1 MILHSEA
8 RGPVSF
14 LRSTKFEGRIVEMQG
29 ESAKLW
35 QNSVFAGA
43 ASEGFVPSVS
53 PTMQALERV
62 ATDIAATDVPVLLL
76 GERGSGKGVLAQQIH
91 RLSLRQAESFV
102 SLSPRSL
109 AAWRGNGNS
118 SRSGD
123 WMAPFFGNGTV
134 FVDELGELP
143 PEAQA
148 RLMEMLSG
156 TEGRLGARLICSSR
170 IHLEDEVRLGRFR
183 EDLYY
188 RVSGICLRIP
198 PLRHRKE
205 DIPVLAKF
213 FLAKYAAL
221 FGRVPMRLA
230 PETLFA
236 LTGCPWPG
244 NVRELENILKSAA
257 AVRDSDLAIT
267 AFGFGRELAG
277 PVPAEALSTSLK
289 QAARAASLQAER
301 ELILKVLARTRWNRK
316 RAAQELQISYKALLY
331 KLKQTGLDN
340 RQLTQATG
348 GTDS

>member
-1 MILHSEA
+1 
-8 RGPVSF
+8 
-14 LRSTKFEGRIVEMQG
+14 MQG
-29 ESAKLW
+29 ESAGLW
-35 QNSVFAGA
+35 REIVGSA

-53 PTMQALERV
+53 PGMRALEQV
-62 ATDIAATDVPVLLL
+62 ISDIAPTDVPVLLL
-76 GERGSGKGVLAQQIH
+76 GERGAGKGALAQQVH
-91 RLSLRQAESFV
+91 RLSLRQGGPFV
-102 SLSPRSL
+102 SLSPRSMMG
-109 AAWRGNGNS
+109 WRANGD
-118 SRSGD
+118 GGHAPD
-123 WMAPFFGNGTV
+123 WLSPFFTSGTV
-134 FVDELGELP
+134 FVDEVGELP
-143 PEAQA
+143 PDAQNM
-148 RLMEMLSG
+148 LLDVLSG
-156 TEGRLGARLICSSR
+156 TERRATARLICCSR

-205 DIPVLAKF
+205 DIPVLARF

-230 PETLFA
+230 PDTLTA
-236 LTGCPWPG
+236 LTDCLWPG
-244 NVRELENILKSAA
+244 NVRELENVLKSAA

-267 AFGFGRELAG
+267 ALGFGRDFTA

-340 RQLTQATG
+340 RELTPADG
-348 GTDS
+348 GTNS